1 MDTAVQ
7 SRPVATS
14 PNTEAA
20 EIKRLFDAQQ
30 ANKQAI
36 KNTTAS
42 ERRKK
47 LKALKELLFKRQQD
61 IRDALAADFR
71 KPEAETDMTEIY
83 PVLTELNHAIDHITE
98 WVRPLPVETPIS
110 FIGSTAK
117 VMYEPKGVTLIIAPW
132 NYPFNLCLIPLVS
145 AIAAGNTAILKPS
158 EYTPNTAKLV
168 KSMMADLFKENEVA
182 VVEGDYRTS
191 SELLKLKFDHIFF
204 TGSPQVGK
212 IVMKAAAE
220 HLTSVTLELGGK
232 SPVIVD
238 ETANIAK
245 AARRIAWGKFMNNG
259 QTCVAPDYLYVHES
273 KYNQFVDELKKSI
286 DHFYGADAASKQA
299 TSDYAR
305 IVNARHHDRLKKVLE
320 NAIEN
325 GANFACGGQV
335 DDKENYIAPT
345 VVTDADLN
353 SQIMQDEIF
362 GPILPVFKYSN
373 LDEPLA
379 VINSKEKPLALYVFS
394 TKEKNINKVLNNT
407 SAGGTA
413 INDVVTHVGHPNLPF
428 GGVNNSGIGNA
439 HAFWGF
445 KAFSH
450 ERAVLRQP
458 SWFTSAEGM
467 FPPYN
472 NMVKKLIAFTLKY
485 L

>member
-1 MDTAVQ
+1 MDNSLQTRAI
-7 SRPVATS
+7 ATS
-14 PNTEAA
+14 PNTESTD
-20 EIKRLFDAQQ
+20 IQRIFQAQQ
-30 ANKQAI
+30 ANKQNI
-36 KNTTAS
+36 KNTTAGD
-42 ERRKK
+42 RKKK
-47 LKALKELLFKRQQD
+47 LKALKDLIFKRQQD
-61 IRDALAADFR
+61 IRNALAADFR

-83 PVLTELNHAIDHITE
+83 PVLTEVRHAIDHVSE
-98 WVRPLPVETPIS
+98 WMRPLPVETPIS

-117 VMYEPKGVTLIIAPW
+117 VMYEPKGVTLIISPW

-158 EYTPNTAKLV
+158 EYTPNTSKLV
-168 KSMMADLFKENEVA
+168 KSMMAELFAENEVA
-182 VVEGDYRTS
+182 VIEGDHRTS

-212 IVMKAAAE
+212 VIMRAAAE
-220 HLTSVTLELGGK
+220 NLTSVTLELGGK

-273 KYNQFVDELKKSI
+273 KYTLFIDELKKSL
-286 DHFYGADAASKQA
+286 DHFYGADAASKQQ
-299 TSDYAR
+299 SGDYAR
-305 IVNARHHDRLKKVLE
+305 IVNARHHDRLKQILE

-325 GANFACGGQV
+325 GGNLACGGQV

-345 VVTDADLN
+345 IVTDVSLDAK
-353 SQIMQDEIF
+353 IMQEEIF

-394 TKEKNINKVLNNT
+394 TKDKNINKVLNNT

-428 GGVNNSGIGNA
+428 GGANNSGIGNA

-450 ERAVLRQP
+450 ERALLRQP

-472 NMVKKLIAFTLKY
+472 GMVKKLIDFTLKY

>member
-1 MDTAVQ
+1 
-7 SRPVATS
+7 
-14 PNTEAA
+14 
-20 EIKRLFDAQQ
+20 
-30 ANKQAI
+30 
-36 KNTTAS
+36 
-42 ERRKK
+42 
-47 LKALKELLFKRQQD
+47 LKDLIFKRQQD

-83 PVLTELNHAIDHITE
+83 PVLTELRHAVSHINE
-98 WVRPLPVETPIS
+98 WMRPLPVETPIS
-110 FIGSTAK
+110 FIGSTAE

-132 NYPFNLCLIPLVS
+132 NYPFNLCLIPLIS
-145 AIAAGNTAILKPS
+145 AIAAGNTAMIKPS

-182 VVEGDYRTS
+182 VIEGDHHTS
-191 SELLKLKFDHIFF
+191 TELLKLKFDHIFF

-212 IVMKAAAE
+212 IIMRAAAE
-220 HLTSVTLELGGK
+220 NLTSVTLELGGK

-273 KYNQFVDELKKSI
+273 KYTQFVDELKKSL
-286 DHFYGADAASKQA
+286 DHFYGADAAAKQQ
-299 TSDYAR
+299 SGDYAR
-305 IVNARHHDRLKKVLE
+305 IVNARHHDRLKKILE

-325 GANFACGGQV
+325 GGNLACGGQV

-345 VVTDADLN
+345 VVTDVSHD
-353 SQIMQDEIF
+353 SKIMQDEIF

-394 TKEKNINKVLNNT
+394 TKEKNIKKVLNNT
-407 SAGGTA
+407 TAGGTA
-413 INDVVTHVGHPNLPF
+413 VNDVVTHVGHPNLPF

-458 SWFTSAEGM
+458 SFFTSAEGM

-472 NMVKKLIAFTLKY
+472 GLVKKLINFTLKY

>member
-1 MDTAVQ
+1 METTVQ
-7 SRPVATS
+7 SRAVATS
-14 PNTEAA
+14 PNTDTP
-20 EIKRLFDAQQ
+20 EILRIFQAQQ
-30 ANKQAI
+30 ANKQNV
-36 KNTTAS
+36 KNTTAGQ
-42 ERRKK
+42 RKKK
-47 LKALKELLFKRQQD
+47 LKELRDLLLKRQQD
-61 IRDALAADFR
+61 IRDALWADFR
-71 KPEAETDMTEIY
+71 KPEAETDMTELY
-83 PVLTELNHAIDHITE
+83 PVLTEVRHAIAHVSE

-110 FIGSTAK
+110 FIGSSAK
-117 VMYEPKGVTLIIAPW
+117 VIYEPKGVSLIISPW

-168 KSMMADLFKENEVA
+168 KSIVSELFKENEVA
-182 VVEGDYRTS
+182 VVEGDHRTS
-191 SELLKLKFDHIFF
+191 AELLKLKFDHIFF

-212 IVMKAAAE
+212 IVMRAAAE
-220 HLTSVTLELGGK
+220 NLTSVTLELGGK

-245 AARRIAWGKFMNNG
+245 AARRIAWGKFVNAG

-273 KYNQFVDELKKSI
+273 KYDQFISELKKSI
-286 DHFYGADAASKQA
+286 EHSYGKDAASQQQ
-299 TSDYAR
+299 TVDFAR

-320 NAIEN
+320 NAIDN
-325 GANFACGGQV
+325 GANLACGGQV
-335 DDKENYIAPT
+335 DDTENYIAPT
-345 VVTDADLN
+345 VVTDASHN
-353 SQIMQDEIF
+353 SQIMQEEIF
-362 GPILPVFKYSN
+362 GPILPVFKYRN
-373 LDEPLA
+373 LEEPLQ

-394 TKEKNINKVLNNT
+394 TKEKNIDTILNNT

-458 SWFTSAEGM
+458 SWFTAAEGM

-472 NMVKKLIAFTLKY
+472 GMVKKLIDFTLKY

>member
-1 MDTAVQ
+1 
-7 SRPVATS
+7 
-14 PNTEAA
+14 
-20 EIKRLFDAQQ
+20 
-30 ANKQAI
+30 
-36 KNTTAS
+36 
-42 ERRKK
+42 
-47 LKALKELLFKRQQD
+47 
-61 IRDALAADFR
+61 
-71 KPEAETDMTEIY
+71 
-83 PVLTELNHAIDHITE
+83 
-98 WVRPLPVETPIS
+98 
-110 FIGSTAK
+110 
-117 VMYEPKGVTLIIAPW
+117 MYEPKGVTLIIAPW

-168 KSMMADLFKENEVA
+168 KSMMADLYKENEVA

-286 DHFYGADAASKQA
+286 DHFYGTDADSKQQTA
-299 TSDYAR
+299 DYAR

-379 VINSKEKPLALYVFS
+379 VINSKEKPLALYIFS
-394 TKEKNINKVLNNT
+394 TKDGISKSGQELPQSFEIN
-407 SAGGTA
+407 
-413 INDVVTHVGHPNLPF
+413 
-428 GGVNNSGIGNA
+428 
-439 HAFWGF
+439 
-445 KAFSH
+445 
-450 ERAVLRQP
+450 R
-458 SWFTSAEGM
+458 
-467 FPPYN
+467 
-472 NMVKKLIAFTLKY
+472 
-485 L
+485 

>member
-1 MDTAVQ
+1 MENSTQ
-7 SRPVATS
+7 TRSFATS
-14 PNTEAA
+14 PNTENVD
-20 EIKRLFDAQQ
+20 IQRIFQAQQ
-30 ANKQAI
+30 ANKQNI
-36 KNTTAS
+36 KNTTPT
-42 ERRKK
+42 ERKKK
-47 LKALKELLFKRQQD
+47 LKALKDLIFKRQED
-61 IRDALAADFR
+61 IRAALLADFR
-71 KPEAETDMTEIY
+71 KPIAETDMTEIY
-83 PVLTELNHAIDHITE
+83 PVLTELRHAIDHVSE

-117 VMYEPKGVTLIIAPW
+117 VIYEPKGVTLIISPW
-132 NYPFNLCLIPLVS
+132 NYPFNLCLIPLIS

-158 EYTPNTAKLV
+158 EYTPNTSKLV
-168 KSMMADLFKENEVA
+168 KSMMAELFKENEVA
-182 VVEGDYRTS
+182 VVEGDHRTS

-212 IVMKAAAE
+212 VIMRAAAE
-220 HLTSVTLELGGK
+220 NLTSVTLELGGK

-273 KYNQFVDELKKSI
+273 KYTQFIDELKKSL
-286 DHFYGADAASKQA
+286 DHFYGADAASKQQTA
-299 TSDYAR
+299 DYAR
-305 IVNARHHDRLKKVLE
+305 IVNARHHDRLKQILE

-325 GANFACGGQV
+325 GGNLACGGQV

-345 VVTDADLN
+345 VITDVSHDAK
-353 SQIMQDEIF
+353 IMQDEIF

-379 VINSKEKPLALYVFS
+379 VINAKEKPLALYIFS
-394 TKEKNINKVLNNT
+394 TREKNINKVLNNT

-472 NMVKKLIAFTLKY
+472 GMVKKLIDFTLRY